1 MIHQQNKN
9 GDGGIILY
17 NQDDFNGLNLG
28 FSTTA
33 YIKEL
38 AKASWQRAINV
49 FRAEKSLCPSHPPVA
64 VTITAGKTVSAVM
77 VSGVVDR
84 SKNNGNAWMIEAKTK
99 IHQLTGVGLSPD
111 LDVDAAFPITI
122 SHGGHTTPVGEDI
135 AIIPL
140 TAGAAIVYSFNDT
153 SDGDIGFVN
162 LDATGQDDDWFSTIV
177 TGTHPT
183 LTKTVPHPLIIGDDG
198 YLYIGDGQTLRWVA
212 PDASGGANSTIIPV
226 GYIIKCFSKSDT
238 HLIIYVEKQGVSTSS
253 VASRGECFAHY
264 WNYSA
269 TRADYVKTINDN
281 QITSAGNWQGLQFC
295 FTIGSNASYYP
306 ITHQSKMHILEAGE
320 YKTIFTFPEVPPVLG
335 GWDIYGNMLHF
346 LAGTTLYSF
355 GEQTTGVKNTVN
367 SIGYI
372 ASGVSG
378 MCKCFNGTDLH
389 LSAGS
394 GASLGIL
401 KIGTTSPTTF
411 DSNAAWRGVVAE
423 PIFPKGF
430 KGIIDQIEVSFKEAV
445 VSANSLK
452 FTLQIDTDFGDATT
466 TIIDAMTTVSATKKI
481 IYKSLTSA
489 GASLPSFNSLKP
501 IVSYSAG
508 SGTTEAQKVNYIKIY
523 YKLIPIV
530 I

>member
-9 GDGGIILY
+9 GEGGIILY

-28 FSTTA
+28 FATFA

-38 AKASWQRAINV
+38 AKSSWQRAINV
-49 FRAEKSLCPSHPPVA
+49 FRAEKSLCPSHSTVA

-77 VSGVVDR
+77 VNGVIDR
-84 SKNNGNAWMIEAKTK
+84 SKNNGNAWMIEAGAK
-99 IHQLTGVGLSPD
+99 IHQFTGVGLSPA

-135 AIIPL
+135 TIIPL

-153 SDGDIGFVN
+153 TDGDVGYVA
-162 LDATGQDDDWFSTIV
+162 LEGTGQNDDWFSTLA
-177 TGTHPT
+177 TGSI
-183 LTKTVPHPLIIGDDG
+183 LSKLYPHPLIIGDDK
-198 YLYIGDGQTLRWVA
+198 YLYIGDGNTLRWVA
-212 PDASGGANSTIIPV
+212 PDATASSNSTIVPV

-238 HLIIYVEKQGVSTSS
+238 HLIIYIEKQNVSTST
-253 VASRGECFAHY
+253 VATKGECYAHY

-269 TRADYVKTINDN
+269 TRADYVKIINDN
-281 QITSAGNWQGLQFC
+281 QVTSAGNWQGLQFC
-295 FTIGSNASYYP
+295 FTIGGNSSYYP
-306 ITHQSKMHILEAGE
+306 VTHQSRMHILEGGE
-320 YKTIFTFPEVPPVLG
+320 YKTIFTFPETPPVLG

-355 GEQTTGVKNTVN
+355 GDQSVGIKNIVN

-378 MCKCFNGTDLH
+378 MCKGFNGTDLH

-401 KIGTTSPTTF
+401 KIGTQSPITF
-411 DSNAAWRGVVAE
+411 SSNAAWRGVMAE
-423 PIFPKGF
+423 PIFPKGM
-430 KGIIDQIEVSFKEAV
+430 KGQIDQIEVSFKEAV
-445 VSANSLK
+445 VAANSLK
-452 FTLQIDTDFGDATT
+452 FTLQIDTDFGDTTT
-466 TIIDAMTTVSATKKI
+466 TIIDAMTTVSANKKI
-481 IYKSLTSA
+481 IYKSLNSS

-501 IVSYSAG
+501 IVQYSAG

-523 YKLIPIV
+523 FSLVPIQ